1 MIRNLIII
9 TILGF
14 CTSTAA
20 SSLLSGVVQK
30 DVQYS
35 LTEIKLGRQF
45 IRSARSQLA
54 FVSDPEI
61 ASYIEGLGDRLLGPT
76 GLSRSKFQFSVIDD
90 DNLNAFA
97 VPGGWISVH
106 TGLITRTDS
115 ESELASVLAHEIA
128 HITQRHLPRTF
139 ERAEQRTLPAVAAM
153 MGAILVGGQ
162 IGSAALVGA
171 NAAVVADQLKYSREF
186 EKEADAIGLELLSKG
201 EFDVHAM
208 PRFFLKLQKTS
219 ELHAS
224 NVPEY
229 LRTHPLS
236 ISRIADSESRVGAFP
251 ATEVATNAEFLH
263 IRARI
268 KALSGDSSLKKADMF
283 RQQIIDS
290 VDAEKSHLIYGEAMA
305 AMKVAQYDRS
315 RGLIESLLIKNPD
328 SLRYGLGYAQIELS
342 AGNISGA
349 LRRLEKMRDSFSD
362 HPVVLHYY
370 AEALLAAQQ
379 FTDARRVLRQ
389 LERKTPNNANVHSMM
404 SRVNGEL
411 GHLAQAF
418 MSRAQFFILRY
429 RLPEAEKELVK
440 ALEHAGE
447 SYYLR
452 SSIEAKQEEINDLMR
467 RYDERPKSIS

>member
-20 SSLLSGVVQK
+20 SSLLSGVEQK

-219 ELHAS
+219 EYMLVMS
-224 NVPEY
+224 
-229 LRTHPLS
+229 LS
-236 ISRIADSESRVGAFP
+236 IYEH
-251 ATEVATNAEFLH
+251 TH
-263 IRARI
+263 
-268 KALSGDSSLKKADMF
+268 F
-283 RQQIIDS
+283 R
-290 VDAEKSHLIYGEAMA
+290 
-305 AMKVAQYDRS
+305 
-315 RGLIESLLIKNPD
+315 
-328 SLRYGLGYAQIELS
+328 
-342 AGNISGA
+342 
-349 LRRLEKMRDSFSD
+349 
-362 HPVVLHYY
+362 
-370 AEALLAAQQ
+370 
-379 FTDARRVLRQ
+379 
-389 LERKTPNNANVHSMM
+389 
-404 SRVNGEL
+404 
-411 GHLAQAF
+411 
-418 MSRAQFFILRY
+418 
-429 RLPEAEKELVK
+429 
-440 ALEHAGE
+440 
-447 SYYLR
+447 
-452 SSIEAKQEEINDLMR
+452 
-467 RYDERPKSIS
+467 